1 MAVSRSRAVGAWLLV
16 VAGCVFAMVVVG
28 GLTRLTRSGLSI
40 VEWKP
45 LTGVLPPLSAAA
57 WAEEYAK
64 YKASPEGRLV
74 NAGMPLDAFQRI
86 FYVEWAHRL
95 LGRVTGLVVLV
106 PLAWLLA
113 KRKLDRR
120 RALTI
125 LGIFSLGGLQGLAGW
140 LMVKSGLADAPH
152 VSPYRLTL
160 HLCLALAC
168 FALLVWTA
176 LNELLEPAARDAR
189 PPRALVWTARLALA
203 LVSVTVVWGGLMA
216 GTHAGLVAP
225 TFPTLNGSWVPA
237 ELAPAS
243 LGPVRSAVADA
254 LTIHFVHRSL
264 AYLTTLTILACA
276 ALTFSSPAPRA
287 ARLAVVGM
295 LVQVALQITLGA
307 LTVLGRVPI
316 GWASLHQ
323 ANAALLLGWCVALV
337 YVARPAPARAPAVAP
352 AGAEDRAEE
361 PLTTVTAA

>member
-1 MAVSRSRAVGAWLLV
+1 MAVSRSRALGAWLLV
-16 VAGCVFAMVVVG
+16 VAGCVLAMVVVG

-64 YKASPEGRLV
+64 YSASPEGRLV

-120 RALTI
+120 RAFTI
-125 LGIFSLGGLQGLAGW
+125 LGIFALGGLQGLAGW
-140 LMVKSGLADAPH
+140 LMVKSGLTDAPH

-176 LNELLEPAARDAR
+176 LDELVPPAA
-189 PPRALVWTARLALA
+189 PRALSGAQRALAWTARLALG
-203 LVSVTVVWGGLMA
+203 LVGLTVVWGGLMA

-225 TFPTLNGSWVPA
+225 TVPTMNGAWVPA

-243 LGPVRSAVADA
+243 LGPARSAVADA
-254 LTIHFVHRSL
+254 LTIHFVHRAL
-264 AYLTTLTILACA
+264 AYATT
-276 ALTFSSPAPRA
+276 
-287 ARLAVVGM
+287 LAVVACAGLTFAERSPRATRIVGAGM
-295 LVQVALQITLGA
+295 LFQVALQITLGA
-307 LTVLGRVPI
+307 LTVLGHVPI

-323 ANAALLLGWCVALV
+323 ANATLLLGWCVALV
-337 YVARPAPARAPAVAP
+337 YVARPAPATTPA
-352 AGAEDRAEE
+352 AERAEE
-361 PLTTVTAA
+361 RLTTTTAA

>member
-1 MAVSRSRAVGAWLLV
+1 MAVSRSRALGAWLLV

-160 HLCLALAC
+160 HLCLALTC

-176 LNELLEPAARDAR
+176 LAELVPLDAPPAPLAAHARRA
-189 PPRALVWTARLALA
+189 RALAWTARLALG
-203 LVSVTVVWGGLMA
+203 LVGVTVVWGGLMA

-225 TFPTLNGSWVPA
+225 TFPTMNGAWVPA

-243 LGPVRSAVADA
+243 LGPARSAVADA
-254 LTIHFVHRSL
+254 LTIHFVHRAL
-264 AYLTTLTILACA
+264 AYLTTLAVAACA
-276 ALTFSSPAPRA
+276 GLAFSRPAPRA
-287 ARLAVVGM
+287 ARVVVGGM
-295 LVQVALQITLGA
+295 LLQVALQVTLGA

-323 ANAALLLGWCVALV
+323 ANATLLLGWCVALV
-337 YVARPAPARAPAVAP
+337 YVARPAPAAAPV
-352 AGAEDRAEE
+352 EERAEE
-361 PLTTVTAA
+361 PLTTATAA

>member
-1 MAVSRSRAVGAWLLV
+1 MAVSRSRALGAWLLV

-120 RALTI
+120 RALSI

-160 HLCLALAC
+160 HLCLALTC

-176 LNELLEPAARDAR
+176 LAELVPPSAGAR
-189 PPRALVWTARLALA
+189 PAPRALAWAARLALG
-203 LVSVTVVWGGLMA
+203 LVGVTVVWGGLMA

-225 TFPTLNGSWVPA
+225 TFPTMNGAWVPS

-243 LGPVRSAVADA
+243 LGPARSAVADA
-254 LTIHFVHRSL
+254 LTIHFVHRAL
-264 AYLTTLTILACA
+264 AYLTTLGVVACA
-276 ALTFSSPAPRA
+276 GLTFARPAPRA
-287 ARLAVVGM
+287 ARVVVGGM
-295 LVQVALQITLGA
+295 LLQVALQITLGA

-323 ANAALLLGWCVALV
+323 ANATLLLGWCVALV
-337 YVARPAPARAPAVAP
+337 YVARPAPAVAP
-352 AGAEDRAEE
+352 VEERAEE
-361 PLTTVTAA
+361 PLTSATAA